1 MVQTAQSS
9 LVMLGLNTETPQ
21 VFWNGTKVD
30 GITSIMVR
38 NDDDE
43 HSVVFKMAE
52 EPIVTE
58 LRAAGISVKRV

>member
-1 MVQTAQSS
+1 
-9 LVMLGLNTETPQ
+9 MLGLNTETPQ